1 MCALGLHL
9 QGPGPLRL
17 RPLLLQ
23 HGQLRARAA
32 ELPEELKLLLV
43 VDLVAELLLRRRLVL
58 LQVSDRFP

>member
-9 QGPGPLRL
+9 QGAGPLL

-23 HGQLRARAA
+23 HGQLRAFAA
-32 ELPEELKLLLV
+32 KLPEELKLLLM